1 MGGLWP
7 APGIRGWTWVFG
19 ARLAPGRPG
28 GRRARR
34 LHFASATTPKIYLE
48 SPRGSH
54 KCLLPAHYRLKREW
68 DAAGNPDYAP
78 ARAGPAP
85 SFSRVGFFP

>member
-1 MGGLWP
+1 VDLGLWG
-7 APGIRGWTWVFG
+7 AVG
-19 ARLAPGRPG
+19 ARSA
-28 GRRARR
+28 RRAACPAAAFR
-34 LHFASATTPKIYLE
+34 LGHDPKIYLE

-85 SFSRVGFFP
+85 SFSRVGFFPKRL